1 MLHASAAQKI
11 QNTREPLMTDRPA
24 RLTFTQRPI
33 WWRALG
39 RGVRRRCPQCGQGN
53 AFTGYLKLTAA
64 CASCGAALGEI
75 RADDAPP
82 YFTILTVGHIVV
94 PAILLT
100 EQLAHPPL
108 ALQMALWPALT
119 AALTLTFLPYIKGA
133 VVGVMWA
140 AGITGDERQ

>member
-1 MLHASAAQKI
+1 
-11 QNTREPLMTDRPA
+11 MTDRPT
-24 RLTFTQRPI
+24 RLSFTQRPI

-39 RGVRRRCPQCGQGN
+39 RGLRRRCPHCGQGN
-53 AFTGYLKLTAA
+53 AFAGYLKLRPA

-94 PAILLT
+94 PAMLLT
-100 EQLAHPPL
+100 EQLAHPPV
-108 ALQMALWPALT
+108 ALHMALWPALT
-119 AALTLTFLPYIKGA
+119 AALTLAFLPCIKGA

-140 AGITGDERQ
+140 TGITGDERR